1 MLYLDQTVGKE
12 YWHELNTGNHL
23 ENNHTVKEILEHIE
37 SKCNKEEHIDVERVL
52 ETINEQ
58 PSFESGLQGYWQRQI
73 AAQQRCK
80 NTEEPISDHT
90 LKRIALGHLRKIGPL
105 QSKVTKWEREKDPNK
120 KASFIE
126 LRDWFSAE
134 ERILRRNRQALGEIG
149 IANSVEIK
157 ELDNVNLQL
166 EAHQEALQKI
176 IQHQREVQQ
185 AMNVNN
191 KENETVAPTKEKE
204 SSNDDKLLEKILAA
218 LENKQEAPKKETKL
232 EQLEKQIKALKQ
244 ANNNNG
250 GGNSNKGK
258 GKGGPPERK
267 PVKKMKCYCST
278 HGVNPTHENDNCNN
292 KQSWHKDGATFENKK
307 GGNTHRANL
316 WHDAS
321 ITLEQCYM
329 DKIE

>member
-1 MLYLDQTVGKE
+1 M
-12 YWHELNTGNHL
+12 N
-23 ENNHTVKEILEHIE
+23 
-37 SKCNKEEHIDVERVL
+37 
-52 ETINEQ
+52 
-58 PSFESGLQGYWQRQI
+58 GLQGYWQRQI
-73 AAQQRCK
+73 EAQQQCK
-80 NTEEPISDHT
+80 NTEEEPIPDHT

-157 ELDNVNLQL
+157 PELDSVNLQL

-185 AMNVNN
+185 AMNVTN
-191 KENETVAPTKEKE
+191 KENEPVAPTKE
-204 SSNDDKLLEKILAA
+204 SSNDNDKILEKILAA
-218 LENKQEAPKKETKL
+218 LVDKKQEPKSEKETKL

-244 ANNNNG
+244 GNNG
-250 GGNSNKGK
+250 GGNSKKGK
-258 GKGGPPERK
+258 VGPQERK

-278 HGVNPTHENDNCNN
+278 HGVNPTHENDNCNT

-307 GGNTHRANL
+307 GGNTYRANL